1 MKKIINIKLYNND
14 QIVKEYN
21 NVNSIHKDET
31 YTMILDDVKTIIN
44 KDYLKRETNEYEFV
58 LDINKKNAIY
68 TLKMNNTSF
77 DIDVEKVMYKC
88 IENNIILDYEISSEE
103 GHLKIIIETGVNN
116 E

>member
-1 MKKIINIKLYNND
+1 
-14 QIVKEYN
+14 
-21 NVNSIHKDET
+21 
-31 YTMILDDVKTIIN
+31 
-44 KDYLKRETNEYEFV
+44 
-58 LDINKKNAIY
+58 
-68 TLKMNNTSF
+68 MNNTAF